1 MRLQYLLPC
10 SCGRK
15 LPVDLAQAGNRI
27 HCECGA
33 ELEVPTLLHLKRL
46 ERAVPADSAATV
58 EGATWGARQRIALA
72 GAVFSLAG
80 IFFAAW
86 CFTTR
91 PRILDV
97 AEYPPMAAL
106 RLWESLKMG
115 IDLPPSG
122 LEMAMFNKLE
132 WHHRWTVVGLIV
144 AVLGA
149 LVMCASLLIGRRSLA
164 KPPPAP

>member
-1 MRLQYLLPC
+1 MSPQYLLPC

-33 ELEVPTLLHLKRL
+33 QLEVPTLLHLKRL
-46 ERAVPADSAATV
+46 DRASPPDPVAT
-58 EGATWGARQRIALA
+58 GGRASWGVRQRVSLT

-80 IFFAAW
+80 IVFAAW
-86 CFTTR
+86 CFVTR
-91 PRILDV
+91 PRIVDV
-97 AEYPPMAAL
+97 TDYPPMAAL
-106 RLWESLKMG
+106 QLWESLKMG

-122 LEMAMFNKLE
+122 FEVAMLTKLE
-132 WHHRWTVVGLIV
+132 WHHRWTVVGLIA

-164 KPPPAP
+164 KPPPVP